1 MSVSKTDMA
10 SGSRPL
16 GSDLAKVDAY
26 ENTAS
31 DYEESPEVTTEEFAR
46 ARLNRNGI
54 PVRHGRLKILVSIE
68 LDEDIL
74 ASFKELGGDWQAAIN
89 GDLRHCMITRRE
101 GRRLPHRG
109 DRRKR

>member
-31 DYEESPEVTTEEFAR
+31 DYVKFPRSRPRNSPAQGSTET
-46 ARLNRNGI
+46 
-54 PVRHGRLKILVSIE
+54 
-68 LDEDIL
+68 
-74 ASFKELGGDWQAAIN
+74 ASRYVMDG
-89 GDLRHCMITRRE
+89 
-101 GRRLPHRG
+101 
-109 DRRKR
+109 